1 MRKKQCAAPKP
12 GRRIFVGWVVG
23 AGTPD
28 KYCFPA
34 YTVGAG
40 TPADLPLYAA
50 PFNSA
55 FSPAPRKIRLM
66 MTNSHRMTRITAVSE
81 P

>member
-1 MRKKQCAAPKP
+1 MRKKQRAAPKP

-40 TPADLPLYAA
+40 IARLQTF
-50 PFNSA
+50 PFTQRRLVPHSA
-55 FSPAPRKIRLM
+55 R
-66 MTNSHRMTRITAVSE
+66 HRGKSG
-81 P
+81 

>member
-12 GRRIFVGWVVG
+12 GRRIFVGWVVE

-34 YTVGAG
+34 YPVGAG
-40 TPADLPLYAA
+40 IARPQTF
-50 PFNSA
+50 PFLRSA
-55 FSPAPRKIRLM
+55 
-66 MTNSHRMTRITAVSE
+66 V
-81 P
+81 